1 MPKKKTV
8 CKINLLPRFPYIFCG
23 ILYKV
28 YVMKLNTSYLQFT
41 LHCLLASLLFASGC
55 GFTEDKP
62 ISNQS
67 VYQTDELKSSCKVNG
82 DKLKDFTRQVI
93 PEEITCIEKS
103 LEQYLQLV
111 KTKNPNSINE
121 KELNLF
127 ISRFFADQ
135 SKELI
140 DGLSVLFQTNM
151 LLLRDEQNEISR
163 ENLPILFELLRE
175 SNAKIVKINAILDRL
190 SELKKLPFNFPKKV
204 SRLEVE
210 IERFNDEI
218 KDLSEKIV
226 QRLETRKRPIQ
237 SIDLYYYINETV
249 KKIGATSINT
259 EDIENMI
266 FLKALIVGGDVEII
280 NSDEAKIL
288 IRKLP
293 AIMDIWANINY
304 LKRELF
310 KDNQDYAAFL
320 KDNIKKV
327 ENAVI
332 AEQRSK
338 VDLITEKEIEFFVR
352 KIFNKDDLK
361 ENLETFWIVKRLI
374 MGGEKHIVTNIE
386 AKDLVKKIPT
396 IIDIWAQYE
405 DYPEESFKT
414 KKDYYSFLGDLILD
428 ADKKLLVK
436 NLPNELIIS
445 NQKIVQIA
453 KQFLKKEIAIE
464 DIDLYM
470 RVKLIVTGNRNEL
483 TTNDLYN
490 IIEKIPGFLSELGD
504 LQDHPKES
512 FPTTGDYARFL
523 SIKLEWIKKN
533 ILLKNIPN
541 EESEF
546 LTKQE
551 LKKLFEI
558 FINDPQTKYNDREE
572 LSDDDFDTILSLKR
586 LITGEAIENLSLKE
600 INIILNKSN
609 SLLAI
614 YGNIIDLVKEEFDD
628 KTFFAKKLLE
638 TVNLLEAQITWNQDS
653 YEVLNNQKI
662 ISLIKKSIEDN
673 ELDVTKF
680 EPSLESL
687 KLKLIG
693 GNKDTYLLSDIRKIF
708 DIVKDASEQF
718 FYDNFMYDQY
728 RQSFESIKG
737 PIKLKPAPE
746 YPAINHFFST
756 HRKNEL
762 FSRFKLIA
770 ENFKYFRDPNDKL
783 QMYAFD
789 YYRNKS
795 GFVEV
800 GLLKFLAT
808 KLAISYGHKIPNG
821 NFHVNIEEFE
831 KFLVAMK
838 PILEE
843 FKLWSPNF
851 QTFAR
856 NAILLADLFQNQSNG
871 DFEMNSSETA
881 EYLSMILSAVEI
893 KGRFE
898 KEMLLVCRN
907 LSPNQDEPIFNEP
920 CFKEHY
926 FDIFLNKL
934 KLDKN
939 FPRLAEYVRKSPRDE
954 YQNYLKGVT
963 GFARDVNDPRIP
975 INGRDM
981 TLIIGAMLNIET
993 TFLRFDVN
1001 RDNVISTIELNE
1013 AFKIYENAII
1023 AIAKLKPE
1031 QQKFSKSIFFY
1042 MVINMQVPKTGT
1054 WINDAAFFLF
1064 HQCMEIDVCRR
1075 TKYEPI
1081 EAKRLNI
1088 GMLLYY
1094 LVNLPQ

>member
-1 MPKKKTV
+1 
-8 CKINLLPRFPYIFCG
+8 
-23 ILYKV
+23 
-28 YVMKLNTSYLQFT
+28 MKLSFCFPHLAPWALLCSLVLTS
-41 LHCLLASLLFASGC
+41 SC
-55 GFTEDKP
+55 GFTDDKP
-62 ISNQS
+62 LNNQS
-67 VYQTDELKSSCKVNG
+67 VYQTEELKSSCKVNG
-82 DKLKDFTRQVI
+82 DKLKDFTRLVI

-140 DGLSVLFQTNM
+140 DGLSILFQTNM

-163 ENLPILFELLRE
+163 ENLPILFDLLRE
-175 SNAKIVKINAILDRL
+175 SNEKIVKINMILDRL
-190 SELKKLPFNFPKKV
+190 SDLKKLPFNAPKKA
-204 SRLEVE
+204 SRLEIE

-226 QRLETRKRPIQ
+226 LRLESRKRPIQ
-237 SIDLYYYINETV
+237 SIDLYFYINETV
-249 KKIGATSINT
+249 KKIGASSINT

-266 FLKALIVGGDVEII
+266 FLKALIVGGDKEII
-280 NSDEAKIL
+280 NSEEAKVL

-304 LKRELF
+304 LRRELF
-310 KDNQDYAAFL
+310 RNNEEYGDFL
-320 KDNIKKV
+320 KENIRKV
-327 ENAVI
+327 ERSVL
-332 AEQRSK
+332 AEQRNS
-338 VDLITEKEIEFFVR
+338 VELVTEKEIEFFIK

-374 MGGEKHIVTNIE
+374 MGGDKRHVTNLE
-386 AKDLVKKIPT
+386 AKTLVQKIPT
-396 IIDIWAQYE
+396 IIDIWAQIE
-405 DYPEESFKT
+405 DNPEENFKT
-414 KKDYYSFLGDLILD
+414 KKEFYTFLGSLVQV

-436 NLPNELIIS
+436 NLPNEVIIS
-445 NQKIVQIA
+445 NSKIVQIV
-453 KQFLKKEIAIE
+453 KQFLKREIAIE
-464 DIDLYM
+464 DIELYM
-470 RVKLIVTGNRNEL
+470 RLKLVVTGNREEL
-483 TTNDLYN
+483 TTFDLYN
-490 IIEKIPGFLSELGD
+490 LIAKIPNLLAEFGD
-504 LQDHPKES
+504 LQDRPKDS
-512 FPTTGDYARFL
+512 FPTTGEYANFL
-523 SIKLEWIKKN
+523 NAKIEWVKKHV
-533 ILLKNIPN
+533 LAKNIPN
-541 EESEF
+541 SDQVF
-546 LTKQE
+546 LSNAE

-558 FINDPQTKYNDREE
+558 FINDPQTKYVDREK
-572 LSDDDFDTILSLKR
+572 LTDDDFDTLLRLKK
-586 LITGEAIENLSLKE
+586 LLTGGDVNNLTLKE
-600 INIILNKSN
+600 INILLGKSN
-609 SLLAI
+609 QLMTI
-614 YGNIIDLVKEEFDD
+614 FGNAVDLVKEEFLD
-628 KTFFAKKLLE
+628 KTIFSRKILD
-638 TVNLLEAQITWNQDS
+638 TVRMAQNLIIWSQTD
-653 YEVLNNQKI
+653 YEVLNNTKI
-662 ISLIKKSIEDN
+662 ISLLENAMKDE
-673 ELDVTKF
+673 ELDFKKF

-687 KLKLIG
+687 KVKLIG
-693 GNKDTYLLSDIRKIF
+693 GKKDSYLLSDINNIF
-708 DIVKDASEQF
+708 SIANDVADQY

-737 PIKLKPAPE
+737 PVRLQPAPD
-746 YPAINHFFST
+746 YALMNQYFNAQ
-756 HRKNEL
+756 RKAEL
-762 FSRFKLIA
+762 YARFQVIA
-770 ENFKYFRDPNDKL
+770 ENFKYFRDPQDKL
-783 QMYAFD
+783 QMYSFE
-789 YYRNKS
+789 YFRNKS

-800 GLLKFLAT
+800 GLLKFLST
-808 KLAISYGHKIPNG
+808 KLASSYGHKIPAG
-821 NFHVNIEEFE
+821 QFHVNIEEFE

-871 DFEMNSSETA
+871 DFEMNANETA

-907 LSPNQDEPIFNEP
+907 LSSNPEEPLFHEP

-934 KLDKN
+934 RLDKN
-939 FPRLAEYVRKSPRDE
+939 FPRLAEYVRKTPRDE

-963 GFARDVNDPRIP
+963 GFARDVNDSRIP

-981 TLIIGAMLNIET
+981 TLVIGAMLNIET
-993 TFLRFDVN
+993 TFLRFDSN
-1001 RDNVISTIELNE
+1001 RNNVISTSELNE
-1013 AFKIYENAII
+1013 SFKVYENAIV

-1031 QQKFSKSIFFY
+1031 QKKFSKSIFFY
-1042 MVINMQVPKTGT
+1042 MVINMQVPKTGN
-1054 WINDAAFFLF
+1054 WIDDAAFFLF
-1064 HQCMEIDVCRR
+1064 HQCMEIEVCRVA
-1075 TKYEPI
+1075 KYEPI

>member
-1 MPKKKTV
+1 
-8 CKINLLPRFPYIFCG
+8 
-23 ILYKV
+23 
-28 YVMKLNTSYLQFT
+28 MKLRFELPHLALWALLSSLFFT
-41 LHCLLASLLFASGC
+41 SGC
-55 GFTEDKP
+55 GFTDDKP

-67 VYQTDELKSSCKVNG
+67 IYQTEELKTSCKVNG
-82 DKLKDFTRQVI
+82 DKLKDFTRLVI
-93 PEEITCIEKS
+93 PEEITCIERS

-121 KELNLF
+121 QELNLF

-151 LLLRDEQNEISR
+151 LLLRDDKNEISR
-163 ENLPILFELLRE
+163 ENLPILFDLLRE
-175 SNAKIVKINAILDRL
+175 SNEKIVKINAILDRL
-190 SELKKLPFNFPKKV
+190 SDLKKLPFNAPKKA

-218 KDLSEKIV
+218 KDLCEKIV
-226 QRLETRKRPIQ
+226 SRLETRKRPIQ

-266 FLKALIVGGDVEII
+266 FLKALIVGGDKEII
-280 NSDEAKIL
+280 NSEEAKVL

-304 LKRELF
+304 LRRELF
-310 KDNQDYAAFL
+310 KNNQEYGEFL
-320 KDNIKKV
+320 KENIRKV
-327 ENAVI
+327 ERSVL
-332 AEQRSK
+332 AEQRGT
-338 VDLITEKEIEFFVR
+338 VELVTEKEIEFFIK

-374 MGGEKHIVTNIE
+374 MGGDKRHVTNLE
-386 AKDLVKKIPT
+386 AKILVQKIPT
-396 IIDIWAQYE
+396 IVDIWALIE
-405 DYPEESFKT
+405 DNPEENFKT
-414 KKDYYSFLGDLILD
+414 KKEYYTFLGKLVQE

-436 NLPNELIIS
+436 NLPNEIIIT

-453 KQFLKKEIAIE
+453 KQFLKKDIALE
-464 DIDLYM
+464 DIELYM
-470 RVKLIVTGNRNEL
+470 RLKLVITGNRDEL
-483 TTNDLYN
+483 TTNDLYDL
-490 IIEKIPGFLSELGD
+490 IGKIPSLLTEFGD
-504 LQDHPKES
+504 LEDRPKDS

-523 SIKLEWIKKN
+523 NGKIEWVKKHV
-533 ILLKNIPN
+533 LAKNIPSN
-541 EESEF
+541 DQIF
-546 LTKQE
+546 LTNAE

-558 FINDPQTKYNDREE
+558 FINDPQTKFAEREE
-572 LSDDDFDTILSLKR
+572 LSDDDFDTLLRLKK
-586 LITGEAIENLSLKE
+586 LLTGADISNLTLKE
-600 INIILNKSN
+600 INVLLSKSSN
-609 SLLAI
+609 LMTVF
-614 YGNIIDLVKEEFDD
+614 GNAVDLFKETYED
-628 KTFFAKKLLE
+628 KTEYSRRILD
-638 TVNLLEAQITWNQDS
+638 TVRLADS
-653 YEVLNNQKI
+653 LIVWSQPDYEVLNNTKI
-662 ISLIKKSIEDN
+662 ISLLENALKDEDLDIK
-673 ELDVTKF
+673 KF

-687 KLKLIG
+687 KEKLIG
-693 GNKDTYLLSDIRKIF
+693 GKKDSYLLSDMKNIFKIAN
-708 DIVKDASEQF
+708 DAADQY
-718 FYDNFMYDQY
+718 FYDNYMYDQY

-737 PIKLKPAPE
+737 PVRLKPAPDYTVIAQYFKPE
-746 YPAINHFFST
+746 
-756 HRKNEL
+756 RKAEL
-762 FSRFKLIA
+762 YKRFQTVA
-770 ENFKYFRDPNDKL
+770 ENFKYFRDPKEKL
-783 QMYAFD
+783 QMYSFE
-789 YYRNKS
+789 YHRNKS

-800 GLLKFLAT
+800 GLLRFLSG
-808 KLAISYGHKIPNG
+808 KLALSYGHKIPDG

-871 DFEMNSSETA
+871 DFEMNTNETA

-898 KEMLLVCRN
+898 KELLQVCRN
-907 LSPNQDEPIFNEP
+907 LSSNPEEPLFNEP

-939 FPRLAEYVRKSPRDE
+939 FPRLAEYVRSAPREE

-981 TLIIGAMLNIET
+981 TLVIGAMLNIET
-993 TFLRFDVN
+993 TFLRFDSN
-1001 RDNVISTIELNE
+1001 RNNVISTPELNE
-1013 AFKIYENAII
+1013 SFKVYENAIV

-1031 QQKFSKSIFFY
+1031 QKKYSKSIFFY
-1042 MVINMQVPKTGT
+1042 MVINMQVPKTGN
-1054 WINDAAFFLF
+1054 WIDDAAFFLF
-1064 HQCMEIDVCRR
+1064 HQCMEIEVCRVA
-1075 TKYEPI
+1075 KYEPI

>member
-1 MPKKKTV
+1 
-8 CKINLLPRFPYIFCG
+8 
-23 ILYKV
+23 
-28 YVMKLNTSYLQFT
+28 MKLSFCLPHLAPWALLCSLVFTS
-41 LHCLLASLLFASGC
+41 SC
-55 GFTEDKP
+55 GFTDDKP
-62 ISNQS
+62 LNNQS
-67 VYQTDELKSSCKVNG
+67 VYQTEELKSSCKVNG
-82 DKLKDFTRQVI
+82 DKLKDFTRLVI

-140 DGLSVLFQTNM
+140 DGLSILFQTNM

-163 ENLPILFELLRE
+163 ENLPILFDLLRE
-175 SNAKIVKINAILDRL
+175 SNEKIVKINMILDRL
-190 SELKKLPFNFPKKV
+190 SDLKKLPFNAPKKA

-226 QRLETRKRPIQ
+226 LRLESRKRPIQ
-237 SIDLYYYINETV
+237 SIDLYFYINETV
-249 KKIGATSINT
+249 KKIGASSINT

-266 FLKALIVGGDVEII
+266 FLKALIVGGDKEII
-280 NSDEAKIL
+280 NSEEAKIL
-288 IRKLP
+288 IRRLP

-304 LKRELF
+304 LRKELF
-310 KDNQDYAAFL
+310 RSNEEYGDFL
-320 KDNIKKV
+320 KENIRKV
-327 ENAVI
+327 ERSVL
-332 AEQRSK
+332 AEQRNS
-338 VDLITEKEIEFFVR
+338 VELVTEKEIEFFIK

-374 MGGEKHIVTNIE
+374 MGGDKRHVTNLE
-386 AKDLVKKIPT
+386 AKTLVQKIPT
-396 IIDIWAQYE
+396 IIDIWAQIE
-405 DYPEESFKT
+405 DNPEESFKT
-414 KKDYYSFLGDLILD
+414 KKDFYTFLGSLVQIT
-428 ADKKLLVK
+428 DKKLLVK
-436 NLPNELIIS
+436 NLPNEVIIS
-445 NQKIVQIA
+445 NSKIVQIV
-453 KQFLKKEIAIE
+453 KQFLKRELAVE
-464 DIDLYM
+464 DIELYM
-470 RVKLIVTGNRNEL
+470 RLKLVVTGNRDEL
-483 TTNDLYN
+483 TTNDLYDL
-490 IIEKIPGFLSELGD
+490 IAKIPSLLTEFGD
-504 LQDHPKES
+504 LQDRPKDS
-512 FPTTGDYARFL
+512 FPTTGEYATFL
-523 SIKLEWIKKN
+523 NAKIDWVKKHV
-533 ILLKNIPN
+533 LAKNIP
-541 EESEF
+541 STDQVF
-546 LTKQE
+546 LSNTE

-558 FINDPQTKYNDREE
+558 FINDPQTKYVDREE
-572 LSDDDFDTILSLKR
+572 LSDDDFDTLLRLKK
-586 LITGEAIENLSLKE
+586 LLTGGDVNDLTLKE
-600 INIILNKSN
+600 INILLGKS
-609 SLLAI
+609 SQLMTVF
-614 YGNIIDLVKEEFDD
+614 GNAVDLFKEEFSD
-628 KTFFAKKLLE
+628 KTIFSRKILD
-638 TVNLLEAQITWNQDS
+638 TVRMAQNLIIWSQTD
-653 YEVLNNQKI
+653 YEVLNNTKI
-662 ISLIKKSIEDN
+662 ISLLENAMKDED
-673 ELDVTKF
+673 LDFKKF

-687 KLKLIG
+687 KVKLIG
-693 GNKDTYLLSDIRKIF
+693 GKKDSYLLSDIKNIF
-708 DIVKDASEQF
+708 AIANDAADQY

-737 PIKLKPAPE
+737 PVRLQPAPD
-746 YPAINHFFST
+746 YAVINQYFKPE
-756 HRKNEL
+756 RKTEL
-762 FSRFKLIA
+762 YSRFQVIA
-770 ENFKYFRDPNDKL
+770 ENFKYFRDPQDKL
-783 QMYAFD
+783 QMYSFE

-800 GLLKFLAT
+800 GLLKFLST
-808 KLAISYGHKIPNG
+808 KLANSYGHKIPSG
-821 NFHVNIEEFE
+821 QFHVNIEEFE

-871 DFEMNSSETA
+871 DFEMNANETA

-907 LSPNQDEPIFNEP
+907 LSSNPEEPLFHEP

-934 KLDKN
+934 RLDKN
-939 FPRLAEYVRKSPRDE
+939 FPRLAEYVRKTPRDE

-981 TLIIGAMLNIET
+981 TLVIGAMLNIET
-993 TFLRFDVN
+993 TFLRFDSN
-1001 RDNVISTIELNE
+1001 RNNVISTSELNE
-1013 AFKIYENAII
+1013 SFKVYENAIV

-1031 QQKFSKSIFFY
+1031 QKKFSKSIFFY
-1042 MVINMQVPKTGT
+1042 MVINMQVPKTGN
-1054 WINDAAFFLF
+1054 WIDDAAFFLF
-1064 HQCMEIDVCRR
+1064 HQCMEIEVCRVA
-1075 TKYEPI
+1075 KYEPI